1 MALTDEEHTL
11 TGLQKPTQD
20 PMTYSFMTQNALNQ
34 CLKKKKKKQKCDKIL
49 NSTFELIFTPSS
61 LGVKV
66 FRQ

>member
-34 CLKKKKKKQKCDKIL
+34 CLKKKKKK
-49 NSTFELIFTPSS
+49 TEM
-61 LGVKV
+61 
-66 FRQ
+66 